1 MPCRGERRLLC
12 KMAGGPF
19 GNDHIHLAQ
28 FRQDDSQDKGWAL
41 ITDKSNR
48 HLLLVLV
55 HSIIRSFLDSF
66 HR

>member
-19 GNDHIHLAQ
+19 GKGYIHRPQ
-28 FRQDDSQDKGWAL
+28 FRQDDLQDKGWAL